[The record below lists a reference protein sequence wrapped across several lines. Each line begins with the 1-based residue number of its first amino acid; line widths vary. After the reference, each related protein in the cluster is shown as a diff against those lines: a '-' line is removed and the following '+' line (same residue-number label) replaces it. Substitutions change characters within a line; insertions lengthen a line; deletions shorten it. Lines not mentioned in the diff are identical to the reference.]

1 MSSDEETAPA
11 VSETFT
17 CESCGKTFPKGW
29 SDEESAAEAEE
40 FFPGIDLTDPAEA
53 GVVCDG
59 CYQHIMARARAE
71 APEMIGPGWRGRE
84 PEVLE
89 DGSLL
94 YDVVVPG
101 GSFLAGFGK
110 PTDEASVL
118 AEAAELG
125 ITQAELDH
133 EMADML
139 STPPGY
145 VPGVGMVS
153 GLAMR
158 MLAESSINPFRRAH
172 PDSKC
177 YRIGAGMVHVKLGCR
192 C

>member
-1 MSSDEETAPA
+1 MMPA
-11 VSETFT
+11 VTETFT
-17 CESCGKTFPKGW
+17 CDSCHETFDKGW
-29 SDEESAAEAEE
+29 SDAEAAAEAEE
-40 FFPGIDLTDPAEA
+40 LFPGINPADPAEA
-53 GVVCDG
+53 GMVCDG
-59 CYQHIMARARAE
+59 CFRHIMGRAHAE
-71 APEMIGPGWRGRE
+71 APELIGEGWRGRE

-94 YDVVVPG
+94 YDAVVPG

-110 PTDEASVL
+110 LADEATVL

-125 ITQAELDH
+125 ITQEELDR
-133 EMADML
+133 EMADMH

-158 MLAESSINPFRRAH
+158 MLAESPLFRRAH

-177 YRIGAGMVHVKLGCR
+177 YAMASGTMVHVRPGCR
-192 C
+192 CK